1 MNYLQLAQKT
11 REKCRIIGSGP
22 TAVTNQS
29 AEYTRVLNW
38 VNEAWL
44 EIQRMREDWRW
55 MRRSATAVTVQ
66 AQYAYSPT
74 VDFALTDFANWALDF
89 AQGDTF
95 RNYVTSVGPQ
105 SEIFMPPIDYDNWR
119 DVYLYGANR
128 YAYSRPIEIA
138 IAPDNS
144 LVCGP
149 VPVEGYT
156 LIGDYY
162 TIPTEMVDATDEPA
176 LPSQYHWA
184 IIYKAMTYYGIS
196 EAAPEVYDEGNLQFG
211 KIIRQILRTQLR
223 RTTGAGALA

>member
-1 MNYLQLAQKT
+1 MNYLQLAQKV

-44 EIQRMREDWRW
+44 EIQRRHEDWRW
-55 MRRSATAVTVQ
+55 MRASATAVTVNT
-66 AQYAYSPT
+66 QYAYSPT
-74 VDFALTDFANWALDF
+74 ADFNLTDFGNWALDY
-89 AQGDTF
+89 ANGDTF

-105 SEIFMPPIDYDNWR
+105 SEVFMPVIDYDRWR

-138 IAPDNS
+138 LAPDRS
-144 LVCGP
+144 LVVGP
-149 VPVEGYT
+149 VPVDGYT

-162 TIPTEMVDATDEPA
+162 KIPTELSAATDEPGM
-176 LPSQYHWA
+176 PSQYHWA
-184 IIYKAMTYYGIS
+184 IVYKAMMFYGIS
-196 EAAPEVYDEGNLQFG
+196 EAAPEVYDEGRMQFDQ
-211 KIIRQILRTQLR
+211 IIRQLERTQLR
-223 RTTGAGALA
+223 RMAFAGALA